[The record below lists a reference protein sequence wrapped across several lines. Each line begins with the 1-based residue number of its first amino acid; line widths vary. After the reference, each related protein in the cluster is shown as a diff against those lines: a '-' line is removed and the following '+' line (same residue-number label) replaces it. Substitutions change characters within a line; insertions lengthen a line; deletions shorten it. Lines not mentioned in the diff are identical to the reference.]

1 MPTHACAVYPLI
13 GQAPAEEFPI
23 MEELAAEAELTN
35 TSVVVCELR
44 VDKVKGLSGNAQYI
58 TRRGKVR
65 SSY

>member
-1 MPTHACAVYPLI
+1 
-13 GQAPAEEFPI
+13 